1 MQYNYIIH
9 LKKIVN
15 TSLIS
20 NLIKG
25 LVFLLTGLFIFYSI
39 ESKDNFDKD
48 FLTAVLNLVNQVGI
62 VLTIPFLL
70 FPLNWSLEAIKWR
83 YLIHRIERISFIRSL
98 RGVLSGV
105 TLGFVTPMGLGDYVG
120 RILQL
125 NHKERAKSLGA
136 VFVSRFSQFYI
147 TLVFGSSALIIV
159 LFKLKDF
166 NQLVTYLTVLLIV
179 LTNLLFIVL
188 LVFHQK
194 IVWVFRDLKFFNKV
208 YPYIEIIATY
218 SFQELGY
225 VLLLS
230 LVRYVVFTTQFVLML
245 YFFGVSEDLGILFT
259 GVNFIFLVKSIIP
272 TFFDLGVRE
281 SSAVYFFSDFV
292 GLSDKVLFASLSI
305 WIINII
311 IPAVLGV
318 FLIFRIKI
326 FTKP

>member
-1 MQYNYIIH
+1 
-9 LKKIVN
+9 
-15 TSLIS
+15 
-20 NLIKG
+20 
-25 LVFLLTGLFIFYSI
+25 LVD
-39 ESKDNFDKD
+39 E
-48 FLTAVLNLVNQVGI
+48 VGI
-62 VLTIPFLL
+62 VLIIPFLL
-70 FPLNWSLEAIKWR
+70 FPLNWSLEAIKWK
-83 YLIHRIERISFIRSL
+83 YLIFKIERISFFRSL

-166 NQLVTYLTVLLIV
+166 NLFVTYLTVLLIV
-179 LTNLLFIVL
+179 LTNILFVVL

-194 IVWVFRDLKFFNKV
+194 VIWVFKDLNFINRI

-218 SFQELGY
+218 SFKELGY

-230 LVRYVVFTTQFVLML
+230 LFRYLVFTTQFVFML
-245 YFFGVSEDLGILFT
+245 YFFGVSKDLGILFT

-281 SSAVYFFSDFV
+281 SSAVYFFSDFA
-292 GLSDKVLFASLSI
+292 GMSDKVLFASLSI